1 MSTDTIKLYNV
12 LVDQG
17 IDREVAR
24 EAIDPLVTKDEAFK
38 ILATKDDLRKQTM
51 WVAGMLVGQIAIN
64 AGLMALLFNL
74 YG

>member
-1 MSTDTIKLYNV
+1 MSTDTIRLYNV

-17 IDREVAR
+17 VDREVAR
-24 EAIDPLVTKDEAFK
+24 EAIAPLVTKDEAFK
-38 ILATKDDLRKQTM
+38 VLATKDDLRKLTM
-51 WVAGMLVGQIAIN
+51 WVAGMLVGQIAVN